1 MTDKDFET
9 EGVGAAEKAAPD
21 AESAASDRRAAEAE
35 AGADTFGG
43 KAHGES
49 SKAKNG
55 APGGDSDKDAGA
67 DEAPEPDDCTPTADE
82 APEPDDC
89 TPTADEKAFFAD
101 IADTAEL
108 KKYSKKKRGVSVWV
122 CVTVGLLCCLAT
134 FMATYAWLYNLF
146 SKKDAD
152 TSFITRVTDKLRVMD
167 ATVRSEYL
175 YDIDD
180 DALIDGVMKGYM
192 SSLGDRYADY
202 YNTEEYNALMDSN
215 NGEMQGIGISIV
227 YDSENN
233 ALQVISVFPDSPAL
247 EAGLKPGDR
256 IAYVKIDGE
265 TKSVAELGYQASVS
279 AMQGKAG
286 TVAEFIAYREGD
298 YTNPIE
304 YSVTR
309 GYVTEVTAS
318 GRMYSADSE
327 VGIIRITSF
336 DAKTP
341 DQFAAALKELQN
353 KGAKKLIIDVRN
365 NPGGELMSVCK
376 VLDSL
381 LPEGPVIRTVD
392 RDGNEEVVYT
402 SDAAETDMPMAV
414 IVNGNTASAGE
425 LFTAA
430 LMDYDKAVSV
440 GTTTFGKGSMQ
451 TIRSFTDGT
460 GLKYTYR
467 YYCPPYSDNYDGV
480 GITPDIPAELSE
492 AAASKNIYTLTDE
505 EDSQLTAAYD
515 ALK

>member
-21 AESAASDRRAAEAE
+21 AESAASDRRAAETE

-82 APEPDDC
+82 
-89 TPTADEKAFFAD
+89 KAFFAD

-122 CVTVGLLCCLAT
+122 CVTVVLLCCLAT

-256 IAYVKIDGE
+256 ICTIGGIYATIVRIKDD
-265 TKSVAELGYQASVS
+265 VL
-279 AMQGKAG
+279 
-286 TVAEFIAYREGD
+286 TVEVGDQKTQMMIARWAVRNVEQL
-298 YTNPIE
+298 
-304 YSVTR
+304 SVTN
-309 GYVTEVTAS
+309 
-318 GRMYSADSE
+318 DSE
-327 VGIIRITSF
+327 
-336 DAKTP
+336 
-341 DQFAAALKELQN
+341 Q
-353 KGAKKLIIDVRN
+353 LI
-365 NPGGELMSVCK
+365 
-376 VLDSL
+376 
-381 LPEGPVIRTVD
+381 
-392 RDGNEEVVYT
+392 
-402 SDAAETDMPMAV
+402 
-414 IVNGNTASAGE
+414 
-425 LFTAA
+425 
-430 LMDYDKAVSV
+430 
-440 GTTTFGKGSMQ
+440 
-451 TIRSFTDGT
+451 
-460 GLKYTYR
+460 
-467 YYCPPYSDNYDGV
+467 
-480 GITPDIPAELSE
+480 
-492 AAASKNIYTLTDE
+492 
-505 EDSQLTAAYD
+505 
-515 ALK
+515 